1 MISGVT
7 SGGVPSAG
15 GDAGAGPQ
23 RSLLR
28 ELVDGVRAPLLGGIL
43 AGAGTMAVAALVPW
57 WIGRA
62 IDDLT
67 RDDAT
72 TGSIGWR
79 SAVLALLVVV
89 AALLTLVQ
97 ERCDTRTRV
106 LSSLEAMTRVHHQ
119 AVRLAGSSRRSSA
132 GEVINLGLGDI
143 RPIGAGIAALSRG
156 AGGLV
161 AVVVVG
167 LVLLSASWMLCV
179 LVLVG
184 VVVLLR
190 INDRLLAPY
199 RTTAQD
205 VRERM
210 GELTGVAL
218 DASSGLR
225 VIKGLGAAAHFSQRY
240 RASSRRVLD
249 AATTMARAE
258 GAVAG
263 NRALAAGLLG
273 TATVWLGAYL
283 VQQGSLTVG
292 DLVAAYG
299 YAVFLATPMRWL
311 LTTHQ
316 QWAGAKVSADRVAA
330 YLATD
335 PGRPD
340 HTEPT
345 ERSGAVGDPEAGWE
359 ALPGAYTVVAS
370 AQSLDWSAVAD
381 RLEVPRADPARV
393 RVIRADDYLFSG
405 ALSEVLD
412 PTGTA
417 PAGLDDA
424 AHAAALTDLV
434 QALPGGLAHPVAAG
448 GSDLSGGEQQRVRLA
463 RALVANPETLVLVDP
478 TTALDSTTE
487 VEVAQRLR
495 ARRTGATT
503 VVLTNSA
510 PHLVEADRVVFLD
523 GQRVAATGT
532 HSELLARADY
542 RAMVERGEAE

>member
-1 MISGVT
+1 M
-7 SGGVPSAG
+7 
-15 GDAGAGPQ
+15 
-23 RSLLR
+23 
-28 ELVDGVRAPLLGGIL
+28 

-57 WIGRA
+57 WIGRT
-62 IDDLT
+62 IDYLT
-67 RDDAT
+67 QDDAA
-72 TGSIGWR
+72 TGGIGRR
-79 SAVLALLVVV
+79 SAVLALLVTL

-97 ERCDTRTRV
+97 ERCDTRVRV

-119 AVRLAGSSRRSSA
+119 AVRLARSGRRSSA

-156 AGGLV
+156 VGGLV

-167 LVLLSASWMLCV
+167 VILFSSSWLLCA

-190 INDRLLAPY
+190 INDQLLAPY
-199 RTTAQD
+199 RRTSQI

-210 GELTGVAL
+210 GDLTGVAL
-218 DASSGLR
+218 TTSSGLR

-249 AATTMARAE
+249 AATRLARAE

-273 TATVWLGAYL
+273 TATVWLGATL
-283 VQQGSLTVG
+283 VQDGSLTVG

-316 QWAGAKVSADRVAA
+316 QWAAAMVSADRVAS
-330 YLATD
+330 YLANA
-335 PGRPD
+335 PERAC
-340 HTEPT
+340 EPESSD
-345 ERSGAVGDPEAGWE
+345 ERVGDPKVGWE
-359 ALPGAYTVVAS
+359 ATPGDYTVVAS
-370 AQSLDWSAVAD
+370 AQPLDWAD
-381 RLEVPRADPARV
+381 LAERLDRRHSDPAHV
-393 RVIRADDYLFSG
+393 RVIRADDYIFSG
-405 ALSEVLD
+405 AMSEVLD
-412 PTGTA
+412 PTGSA
-417 PAGLDDA
+417 PSALTGA
-424 AHAAALTDLV
+424 IHAAALADLV
-434 QALPGGLAHPVAAG
+434 EALPGGFAHPVAAG

-463 RALVANPETLVLVDP
+463 RALVAGPATLVLVDP

-487 VEVAQRLR
+487 VEVARRLR
-495 ARRTGATT
+495 AYRTGTTT
-503 VVLTNSA
+503 VVLTNST

-523 GQRVAATGT
+523 GERLAATGT
-532 HSELLARADY
+532 HTELMTRADY
-542 RAMVERGEAE
+542 RAMVERGEAAQ